1 MKKIFLSTLAASLLY
16 TTGIYAKET
25 AAKDATV
32 KQVNAIAMNNAKEAA
47 KDSRNALVKE
57 AIASLKYAHEA
68 LVALNK
74 KEAKSATDALEKALG
89 KLEVIMAAKDAP
101 KVLPVDSVVRV
112 YEYVGTSDSVKM
124 AIKMAKELLDDY
136 KVQEAR
142 ALLLPLKSEI
152 DVTVASL
159 PLATYPDA
167 LKLAAKYI
175 HDNKIDKAKAVLSTA
190 LSTFVETTTV
200 IPVPLLNAT
209 DLVEA
214 ARVAESTDTKRAQM
228 YLEAA
233 QEELKTAHYLGY
245 VSHSSVTYKVLDDLI
260 DKTKRDITAKE
271 IKETFKELQ
280 EKLKDFSAKVFSSKE
295 KKEKK

>member
-1 MKKIFLSTLAASLLY
+1 MKKIFLSTLAASLLC

-32 KQVNAIAMNNAKEAA
+32 KQVNTIAMNNAKEAA
-47 KDSRNALVKE
+47 KDSRTKLAKE
-57 AIASLKYAHEA
+57 AIESLKYAHNA
-68 LVALNK
+68 LVALDK
-74 KEAKSATDALEKALG
+74 KETKSATDNLEKALG
-89 KLEVIMAAKDAP
+89 KLDVIMAAKDAP
-101 KVLPVDSVVRV
+101 KALPVDSVIRV
-112 YEYVGTSDSVKM
+112 YEYVGTSDSVKV
-124 AIKMAKELLDDY
+124 AIKSAKELLNDY
-136 KVQEAR
+136 RVQEAR
-142 ALLLPLKSEI
+142 DLLLPLKSEI
-152 DVTVASL
+152 NVTVASL

-167 LKLAAKYI
+167 LKLAAKYT
-175 HDNKIDKAKAVLSTA
+175 HDNKMDKAKAVLSTA

-245 VSHSSVTYKVLDDLI
+245 VSHSSVSYKVLDDLI
-260 DKTKRDITAKE
+260 DKTKHDITAKE

-280 EKLKDFSAKVFSSKE
+280 AKLKDFSAKIFSSRE
-295 KKEKK
+295 KRDDK